1 LPLDS
6 TPFYRKSNL
15 KVPSNKIPRGLS
27 MDNTFSYLRTHALE
41 LGSRILETYP
51 PLQST
56 KDPVAP
62 RIATLLRK
70 ALPAQA
76 LAITGTAKY
85 LCKAK
90 AARIVAE
97 CGAGKTYMA
106 LGTIHVLAEG
116 RPSATLVMCP
126 SHITHKW
133 AREALLTVPHARTF
147 LIEDMRNGG
156 DPKKAHGIC
165 EVKLRKG
172 KIVYEGMRLS
182 LAELRRMGRREWR
195 KRCTAPA
202 FFITGKDKGKLGYY
216 WEHVYLKA
224 KSGPN
229 LGGIVNPDTGA
240 AILDSERQKLTHLDF
255 VDKIKLSESV
265 SLPHGGTMCYSALWQ
280 ADRERIQ
287 RMAPIEFIGR
297 YMGGWFDFAI
307 ADELHQLAGD
317 TAQGNGL
324 GVLGR
329 ASKRLIALTGTLMG
343 GYADDLFNI
352 FYRMEPRTMAGEGFA
367 YGGQGRRDFQQQ
379 YGVLETI
386 EKVRETDN
394 ACSRATKKTIQ
405 VLKKPGASP
414 LLFGK
419 FLMNTTAFLSLEDI
433 ADNLPRYDESV
444 LSVEMD
450 EEHAKAYEELEEDIR
465 AAIRSHR
472 GNKSLMSILLNTL
485 LLYPDHPFG
494 FEDIWARAFDPETKE
509 YVKFLVTTPQN
520 LREDGLYAKERA
532 LIADIR
538 EELRQGRR
546 CQVYATYTGEKDVT
560 QRLEYVLRQAGFR
573 VAVLRS
579 SVATDKREDWYERQ
593 LKGGVEVVIC
603 HPKLVETGLDLLAFP
618 TLYFY
623 ETGYSL
629 HTLRQASRRSWRI
642 GQRHAVRVKFVTYSG
657 TMQETCLRLMGKK
670 MLVALM
676 MEGKFSGEG
685 LQSLDTDE
693 DLMSAMARELVE
705 KAGVGASADQMWREL
720 ERERERVLPQPPALK
735 VEEDDNPVFDLSAT
749 DPIGPSDERTGIHLV
764 DPQASA
770 KVRKKSSPWSTGT
783 GPAVQLSLFG

>member
-1 LPLDS
+1 MS
-6 TPFYRKSNL
+6 H
-15 KVPSNKIPRGLS
+15 
-27 MDNTFSYLRTHALE
+27 DNITDITTYLRAHAIE
-41 LGSRILETYP
+41 LGERILETYP

-85 LCKAK
+85 LRKAK

-106 LGTIHVLAEG
+106 LGAIHVLADG
-116 RPSATLVMCP
+116 RPSTTLVMCP

-133 AREALLTVPHARTF
+133 ARETLLTVPRARAF

-156 DPKKAHGIC
+156 DPKKAHGVC
-165 EVKLRKG
+165 EVRLRKG
-172 KIVYEGMRLS
+172 RIVYEGMRLS
-182 LAELRRMGRREWR
+182 LADLRRMSRKEWR
-195 KRCTAPA
+195 KRCPAPA

-216 WEHVYLKA
+216 WEHVYIKA

-255 VDKIKLSESV
+255 VDKIKLFELLT
-265 SLPHGGTMCYSALWQ
+265 LPQRGTMRYSALWQ

-324 GVLGR
+324 SVLGR
-329 ASKRLIALTGTLMG
+329 AAKRLIALTGTLMG

-352 FYRMEPRTMAGEGFA
+352 FYRMEPHTMVGEGFA
-367 YGGQGRRDFQQQ
+367 YGGHGRRDFQQQ

-386 EKVRETDN
+386 EKVRDTDN

-405 VLKKPGASP
+405 VLRKPGASP

-433 ADNLPRYDESV
+433 ADNLPRYDECV

-450 EEHAKAYEELEEDIR
+450 SELAKAYEELEEDIR

-485 LLYPDHPFG
+485 LLYPDHPYG
-494 FEDIWARAFDPETKE
+494 FEDIWARAFDPQTRE
-509 YVKFLVTTPQN
+509 YVRFLAATPVN
-520 LREDGLYAKERA
+520 LSEDRLFSKERA
-532 LIADIR
+532 LIADVR

-560 QRLEYVLRQAGFR
+560 LRLETVLRQAGFR

-579 SVATDKREDWYERQ
+579 SVATDKREEWYERQ
-593 LKGGVEVVIC
+593 LQSGVEVVVC
-603 HPKLVETGLDLLAFP
+603 HPKLVETGLDLLALP

-642 GQRHAVRVKFVTYSG
+642 GQRYPVRVKFVTYAG

-685 LQSLDTDE
+685 LLSLDADD

-705 KAGVGASADQMWREL
+705 KAGVGQTADSVWREL
-720 ERERERVLPQPPALK
+720 DKERGQILPQPPSLPAK
-735 VEEDDNPVFDLSAT
+735 EESSSLLDLPEFVIAY
-749 DPIGPSDERTGIHLV
+749 PSLDRDGIHLV
-764 DPQASA
+764 EP
-770 KVRKKSSPWSTGT
+770 VRTEVKEAPWPVTKAV
-783 GPAVQLSLFG
+783 PVQLSLFG